1 MEPTDRPI
9 GYWLK
14 HLDGL
19 LESTLD
25 RALAGHTLSRRHWQA
40 MNAIRDAPLTA
51 DGLRDALRPFW
62 GEGAITLEDVLG
74 DLAERG
80 WVTEDDGRY
89 ALTAPGRTA
98 HAAVAERV
106 GETRRAVLDGLTEQ
120 DYVATVRT
128 LSRMAANLER
138 RTGAS

>member
-1 MEPTDRPI
+1 MEPADRPI

-19 LESTLD
+19 IESASD
-25 RALAGHTLSRRHWQA
+25 RTLAGHALSRRHWQA
-40 MNAIRDAPLTA
+40 MNALRDAPLTA
-51 DGLRDALRPFW
+51 DALRDALRPFW
-62 GEGAITLEDVLG
+62 GEGVITLEGVVG
-74 DLAERG
+74 DLAGRG
-80 WVTEDDGRY
+80 WIAGEDGRY
-89 ALTAPGRTA
+89 ALTERGRAA
-98 HAAVAERV
+98 HAAVAERA

-138 RTGAS
+138 QAIAS

>member
-19 LESTLD
+19 IESTFD
-25 RALAGHTLSRRHWQA
+25 RALAGYALSRRHWQV
-40 MNAIRDAPLTA
+40 MNALRDAPPT
-51 DGLRDALRPFW
+51 GLRDALRPFW
-62 GEGAITLEDVLG
+62 GEGVITLEEVVG
-74 DLAERG
+74 DLAGRG

-89 ALTAPGRTA
+89 ALTERGLAA

-120 DYVATVRT
+120 DYVDTVRT

-138 RTGAS
+138 VA

>member
-1 MEPTDRPI
+1 MDMEPTDRPI

-19 LESTLD
+19 IESTFD
-25 RALAGHTLSRRHWQA
+25 RALAGHALSRRHWQA
-40 MNAIRDAPLTA
+40 MNALRDAPLTA

-62 GEGAITLEDVLG
+62 GEGVITLDEVVG
-74 DLAERG
+74 DLAGRG
-80 WVTEDDGRY
+80 WVAEDDGRH
-89 ALTAPGRTA
+89 ALTERGLAA

-120 DYVATVRT
+120 DYAATVHT

-138 RTGAS
+138 AG